1 MFLHLPEVSGV
12 QLMSHSSGFHLLAS
26 LLTFSLWRLLAY
38 QCAHLPLDGGR
49 DKKERAET
57 RVSCWRPGEPN
68 ASKLDASQ
76 GWAVG
81 TQAKYSSKLAT
92 DEDLSSQLS
101 SVPFVYTAHFL
112 AEIVSRCFS
121 EAEPLGKASWSREKP
136 GAELGWQ
143 AGRKIAARFAC
154 FLASWLTG
162 VKELLNREVKP
173 GESSLSPREE
183 NRHRDYR
190 GKGRPNNNRIC
201 GIDREEK

>member
-26 LLTFSLWRLLAY
+26 LLTFSLCRLLAH

-49 DKKERAET
+49 DKKEHAET

-76 GWAVG
+76 GLRSVG
-81 TQAKYSSKLAT
+81 TQTKYSSKLAT

-121 EAEPLGKASWSREKP
+121 EAKPPGKAPWSREKP
-136 GAELGWQ
+136 GAEPGWQ
-143 AGRKIAARFAC
+143 AGRTVCRAAARVAC
-154 FLASWLTG
+154 LLPSWLTG
-162 VKELLNREVKP
+162 VKELLNR
-173 GESSLSPREE
+173 
-183 NRHRDYR
+183 
-190 GKGRPNNNRIC
+190 
-201 GIDREEK
+201 